1 MILLVCGASF
11 SLAGMLRKGDRAA
24 TSLGPFLKLNL
35 PTTLQGRKALRP
47 YEAVISLQ
55 EIALVVIKN

>member
-1 MILLVCGASF
+1 LVGYLSLLEQGKI
-11 SLAGMLRKGDRAA
+11 R
-24 TSLGPFLKLNL
+24 PFPKLNL

-55 EIALVVIKN
+55 EIA